1 MSKTKIFT
9 QIKEISTVTEKRYQE
24 IAFYLFIKQMQKME
38 NADIVLEGLATAA
51 LCKNGSILHATEL
64 MNNTYYK
71 PTNLE
76 IATFISYYNIPI
88 KYIREFGISERTY
101 YRSLP
106 DFIYKSLEEQQEIT
120 KNKFSEDLLEE
131 VVKFNN
137 LLYNLSSPFKIYE
150 LVKEK

>member
-1 MSKTKIFT
+1 
-9 QIKEISTVTEKRYQE
+9 
-24 IAFYLFIKQMQKME
+24 MQKME